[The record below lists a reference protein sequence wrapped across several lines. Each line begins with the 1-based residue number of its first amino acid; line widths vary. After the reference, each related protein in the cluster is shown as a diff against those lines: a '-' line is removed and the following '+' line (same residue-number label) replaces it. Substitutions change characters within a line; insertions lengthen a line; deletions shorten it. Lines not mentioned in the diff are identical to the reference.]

1 MKIFMWISIAQAV
14 IYTSILTCTEFI
26 KYYDSST
33 FKYGTVSVVLVC
45 TVKSLKLVN
54 DTIVHYLF
62 LRFLIFF
69 LNFRKEQ
76 SILLTRFNKVILTIV
91 IILFLASYCQSL
103 ILFLNIFSYIYQT
116 AQVNSSVDL
125 IELIIINIFS
135 IKDFMIAILLSYLY
149 YFKGKQALQSD
160 KQRIVI
166 SMRSSLNIDNN
177 IALKSN
183 SYNLAY
189 KSTSSLKVYYSSAGN
204 YELEDKRETL
214 ISKR

>member
-1 MKIFMWISIAQAV
+1 MWISIAQAV

-45 TVKSLKLVN
+45 TIKSLKLVN
-54 DTIVHYLF
+54 DTVIHYLF

-149 YFKGKQALQSD
+149 YFKGKQAFRSE

-166 SMRSSLNIDNN
+166 SVRSSLNIDNN

-183 SYNLAY
+183 SYNL
-189 KSTSSLKVYYSSAGN
+189 
-204 YELEDKRETL
+204 E
-214 ISKR
+214 